1 MASGDE
7 QQRRRHRLLSESN
20 DPNPAAQGQDVGIS
34 SHRLSVGPQHPLSTA
49 ITAQQQDITS
59 TIRYMTDILRPQ
71 RVKQQKHLPKVCM
84 IHQLYSLVA
93 DHTAVDRALAHQI
106 KVGQIRKFY
115 LGGTGSD
122 EFAIMLTPDYLEQI
136 RQAKQHYLNDIKAS
150 LAVAAASTIGAN
162 KRKTEQEL
170 EIGSRLTK
178 KGVVHTKSTAKM
190 MKINAPAEVGEDDT
204 TPIDTIFDRF
214 ELLISSGSCVE
225 VSIQHSNLQA
235 FIGATEED
243 ITTLM
248 HYSLLTRGLAAPAN
262 PHLVNLQPASASS
275 SPGPSGGS
283 GGGHHAL
290 NQLIATA
297 NMEKSKE
304 ITSSSTSSTS
314 LATAPMVT
322 PSITRTVI
330 PGAAIGAAARA
341 SKRRPADN
349 VAYRFSFPKGGLFV
363 THFLKGR
370 LEILRTIKRQMFGDI
385 LVSTLES
392 KPLRGSIL
400 PHEFHIHDLIGSG
413 RVERYLSPSSHPAY
427 VADELEDTD

>member
-1 MASGDE
+1 M
-7 QQRRRHRLLSESN
+7 
-20 DPNPAAQGQDVGIS
+20 
-34 SHRLSVGPQHPLSTA
+34 
-49 ITAQQQDITS
+49 
-59 TIRYMTDILRPQ
+59 LRPQ
-71 RVKQQKHLPKVCM
+71 RVKRQKQLPK
-84 IHQLYSLVA
+84 A
-93 DHTAVDRALAHQI
+93 RQI

-136 RQAKQHYLNDIKAS
+136 RQTKQQYLNDTKDS
-150 LAVAAASTIGAN
+150 LAVAAASSIGAN

-178 KGVVHTKSTAKM
+178 KRVVPTKPTAKVM
-190 MKINAPAEVGEDDT
+190 ETNDTAAVGDDDT
-204 TPIDTIFDRF
+204 TPMDTIFDRF
-214 ELLISSGSCVE
+214 EKLISSGFCVE
-225 VSIQHSNLQA
+225 VTIQHDNLQA
-235 FIGATEED
+235 LINAEDD

-248 HYSLLTRGLAAPAN
+248 HYSLLTRGLSTPAN
-262 PHLVNLQPASASS
+262 PHLVNLNQPASASS
-275 SPGPSGGS
+275 SRGPSGGS

-297 NMEKSKE
+297 NMEKSKV

-341 SKRRPADN
+341 SGRRPADN

-370 LEILRTIKRQMFGDI
+370 LEILRAIKRQMFGDI
-385 LVSTLES
+385 LVTALES
-392 KPLRGSIL
+392 KPLRGSSL
-400 PHEFHIHDLIGSG
+400 PYEFHIHDLIGSG
-413 RVERYLSPSSHPAY
+413 RVERYISPSSQPAY
-427 VADELEDTD
+427 VADEMEDND

>member
-1 MASGDE
+1 M
-7 QQRRRHRLLSESN
+7 
-20 DPNPAAQGQDVGIS
+20 
-34 SHRLSVGPQHPLSTA
+34 
-49 ITAQQQDITS
+49 
-59 TIRYMTDILRPQ
+59 LRPQ
-71 RVKQQKHLPKVCM
+71 RVKQQKQLPKLCM

-136 RQAKQHYLNDIKAS
+136 RQAKQQYLNDTKDS
-150 LAVAAASTIGAN
+150 LAVAAASSIGAN

-178 KGVVHTKSTAKM
+178 KRVVPTIPTAKV
-190 MKINAPAEVGEDDT
+190 MKTNATAAVGDDDT
-204 TPIDTIFDRF
+204 TPMDTIFDRF
-214 ELLISSGSCVE
+214 EQLISSGSCVE
-225 VSIQHSNLQA
+225 VAIQHANLQA
-235 FIGATEED
+235 LIDATEED

-248 HYSLLTRGLAAPAN
+248 HYSLLTRGLSTPAN
-262 PHLVNLQPASASS
+262 PHLVNLNQPASASS

-297 NMEKSKE
+297 NMEKSKV

-314 LATAPMVT
+314 LTTAPMVT

-341 SKRRPADN
+341 SGRRPADN

-370 LEILRTIKRQMFGDI
+370 LEILRAIKRQMFGDI
-385 LVSTLES
+385 LVSALES
-392 KPLRGSIL
+392 KPLRGSSL

-413 RVERYLSPSSHPAY
+413 RVERYFSPSSQPAY
-427 VADELEDTD
+427 VADELEDND